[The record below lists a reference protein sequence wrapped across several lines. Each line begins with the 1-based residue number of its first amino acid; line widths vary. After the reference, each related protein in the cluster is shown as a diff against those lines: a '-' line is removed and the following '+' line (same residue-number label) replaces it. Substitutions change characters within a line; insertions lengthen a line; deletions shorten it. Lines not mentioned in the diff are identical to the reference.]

1 MDIARYSIEKPVNV
15 WMVVLIALLGGIWA
29 LSSIGR
35 LEDPEFTI
43 KTAQVIT
50 AYPGASASEVE
61 EEVTE
66 KLETAIQQLS
76 QLDELTSNSE
86 PGLSRIQ
93 VEIKD
98 TYDKNELPQVWDE
111 LRRKVNDVRNDLP
124 AGVRDPIVFDSF
136 GDVYGLYYAFTA
148 DGYSNRQFRN
158 MTQELRRELLTV
170 EGVAKVDVLGEPQD
184 EIRINVSQDR
194 LAQLGI
200 TLSDV
205 MAVLGVENAVQE
217 NGTTLA
223 GDARLRIVTD
233 SAFHSYTSIADL
245 VIGRPG
251 STAMVRLS
259 DVATLDVS
267 EPDNPSE
274 IVRHNGSRAVTLG
287 ISAIGGTN
295 IVDVGQHVEAHINEL
310 QETLPLGMEITPIY
324 EQHVVV
330 DTAVSDFVLNLAMS
344 VAIVIIVLGI
354 FMGWR
359 AALVVG
365 TSLFLTVMATVFWM
379 EILGLQLERISLG
392 ALVIAMGM
400 LVDNAIVVAEGMMI
414 NMQRGMK
421 PLPASSLVVRQT
433 KWPLLGATII
443 GIMAFS
449 GIGLSP
455 DATGEFLF
463 SLFAVVAISL
473 LMSWVFAILLTPL
486 FGKYFFI
493 TSLSGEDQDP
503 YRGMIYV
510 AYKNLLV
517 LALRLRPVTI
527 ILLVATTA
535 VCMYS
540 FKYVGIAF
548 FPDSSTPL
556 FYVNYWAPQGADVR
570 STDRDLQILDEY
582 IHSLDSV
589 TDTSSFAGRGAARF
603 MLTYSP
609 EDATPNYGQ
618 IIVRTSTTETIDALA
633 VKIRE
638 FSAQTFPNARVFTER
653 LVYGPPSGASIQAR
667 FSGPDA
673 NVLRELAGKAEVI
686 FKDPKYRLYDVRTD
700 WRERELVLQP
710 VFDED
715 RARIAG
721 ITRQDLANAVL
732 FSSDGMRAGSYRDE
746 DENIPIMVRRERAEG
761 TTASEI
767 LMDTLVW
774 SSQQSAYVPIDQVTD
789 GVKTV
794 TEDTLIRRRD
804 RVKTLTVMGANAD
817 DELASVAHAR
827 IRGEIE
833 AIPLP
838 YGYSLEW
845 GGEYESSNEANA
857 SLGNALP
864 LGFLAMIIISIL
876 LFAKVR
882 EPLIIW
888 LMVPMSINGVTIALL
903 GTGLPLDFMAI
914 LGVLSLS
921 GMLIKNAIVLIDE
934 ITVQIFEGKE
944 RFQAVVE
951 ASVSRLRPVCMA
963 AFTTILGM
971 APLVVDPMF
980 RSMSVAIMG
989 GLAFA
994 TILTL
999 IAVPALY
1006 CAFYRIS
1013 YHPLDKSG
1021 SGPHKPSA
1029 AQLENEADKQTA
1041 GVSKELAPA

>member
-43 KTAQVIT
+43 KSAQVIT
-50 AYPGASASEVE
+50 AYPGATASEVE

-76 QLDELTSNSE
+76 QLNELTSNSE

-98 TYDKNELPQVWDE
+98 TYDKHELPQVWDE
-111 LRRKVNDVRNDLP
+111 LRRKVNDIRNDLP
-124 AGVRDPIVFDSF
+124 AGVRDPIVFDDF

-148 DGYSNRQFRN
+148 QGYSNREFRDA
-158 MTQELRRELLTV
+158 TQELRRELLTV
-170 EGVAKVDVLGEPQD
+170 DGVAKVDVLGEPQD

-200 TLSDV
+200 TLNDV
-205 MAVLGVENAVQE
+205 MAVLGAENAVQE
-217 NGTTLA
+217 NGSTMS

-233 SAFHSYTSIADL
+233 SAFHDYRSIADL

-259 DVATLDVS
+259 DVATISVN
-267 EPDNPSE
+267 EPDDPDA
-274 IVRHNGSRAVTLG
+274 IVRHNGMRAVTLG
-287 ISAIGGTN
+287 VSAVSGTN
-295 IVDVGQHVEAHINEL
+295 IVDVGQRVEAYINKL
-310 QETLPLGMEITPIY
+310 HKDLPLGMEIWPIY
-324 EQHVVV
+324 QQHVVV
-330 DTAVSDFVLNLAMS
+330 DAAVSDFVLNLAMS
-344 VAIVIIVLGI
+344 VAIVIVVLGI

-379 EILGLQLERISLG
+379 KIFELQLQRISLG

-421 PLPASSLVVRQT
+421 PLPAASLVVRQT
-433 KWPLLGATII
+433 KWPLLGATVI

-455 DATGEFLF
+455 DATGEFMF

-493 TSLSGEDQDP
+493 TTLSGEDKDP
-503 YRGMIYV
+503 YRGLLYV
-510 AYKNLLV
+510 TFKKVLV
-517 LALRLRPVTI
+517 VALKFRPLT
-527 ILLVATTA
+527 ILLLIATTA

-540 FKYVGIAF
+540 FKYVGVAF
-548 FPDSSTPL
+548 FPDSSTPM
-556 FYVNYWAPQGADVR
+556 FYVNYWAPQGADIR
-570 STDRDLQILDEY
+570 STDRDLKILDEY
-582 IHSLDSV
+582 IRGLDSV
-589 TDTSSFAGRGAARF
+589 TATSAFAGRGAARF

-609 EDATPNYGQ
+609 EDATSNYGQ
-618 IIVRTSTTETIDALA
+618 IIVRTKTTETIDALA
-633 VKIRE
+633 EKVRE
-638 FSAQTFPNARVFTER
+638 FGLQTFPNARVFTER
-653 LVYGPPSGASIQAR
+653 LVFGPPSGASIQAR
-667 FSGPDA
+667 FSGKDA
-673 NVLRELAGKAEVI
+673 NVLRGLAEEAERI
-686 FKDPKYRLYDVRTD
+686 FRDPQYRLHDVRTD
-700 WRERELVLQP
+700 WREREFVLTP
-710 VFDED
+710 LFDED

-721 ITRQDLANAVL
+721 ITRQDLASAIQ
-732 FSSDGMRAGSYRDE
+732 FSSEGMRAGSYRDG
-746 DENIPIMVRRERAEG
+746 DENIPIMVRRDRPDG
-761 TTASEI
+761 MTASEA

-794 TEDTLIRRRD
+794 AEDTIIRRRD
-804 RVKTLTVMGANAD
+804 RVKTITVMGANAD
-817 DELASVAHAR
+817 DELASTAHAR
-827 IRGEIE
+827 IRGAIE
-833 AIPLP
+833 SIPLP
-838 YGYSLEW
+838 EGYSLEW
-845 GGEYESSNEANA
+845 GGEYESSNDANA
-857 SLGNALP
+857 SLGAALP
-864 LGFLAMIIISIL
+864 IGFLTMVIISIL

-882 EPLIIW
+882 EPLMIW

-903 GTGLPLDFMAI
+903 GTGFPLDFMAI

-921 GMLIKNAIVLIDE
+921 GMLIKNAIVLIEE
-934 ITVQIFEGKE
+934 IAIQIDEGKE
-944 RFQAVVE
+944 KFQAVVD
-951 ASVSRLRPVCMA
+951 ASVSRLRPVTMA

-971 APLVVDPMF
+971 APLVIDPMF
-980 RSMSVAIMG
+980 RSMAVSIMG

-994 TILTL
+994 TVLTL
-999 IAVPALY
+999 IAAPALY
-1006 CAFYRIS
+1006 CAFYRIK
-1013 YHPLDKSG
+1013 YHPLDQHPEG
-1021 SGPHKPSA
+1021 GDGPSA
-1029 AQLENEADKQTA
+1029 AERENAAMA
-1041 GVSKELAPA
+1041 GGSAKELVGA